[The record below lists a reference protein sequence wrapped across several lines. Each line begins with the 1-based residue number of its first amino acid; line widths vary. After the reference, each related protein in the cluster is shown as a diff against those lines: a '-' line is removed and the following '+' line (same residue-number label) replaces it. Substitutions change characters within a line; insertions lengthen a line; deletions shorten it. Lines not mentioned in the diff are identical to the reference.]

1 MFLADVI
8 VPTLSNSLEA
18 LALAAAVLVSLG
30 QPSARPT
37 VRAVALGA
45 IISLGRAVQV
55 DPIKPMLKRQE
66 LSA

>member
-1 MFLADVI
+1 M
-8 VPTLSNSLEA
+8 EA